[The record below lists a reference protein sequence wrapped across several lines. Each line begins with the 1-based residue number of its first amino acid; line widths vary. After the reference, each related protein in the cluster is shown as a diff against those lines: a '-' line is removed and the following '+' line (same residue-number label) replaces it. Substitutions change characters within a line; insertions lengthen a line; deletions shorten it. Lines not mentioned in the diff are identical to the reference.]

1 VRCAALP
8 LACLVA
14 FCQAGI
20 AGDIAGQIAI
30 TKTLTKRR
38 VTVNA
43 YGFRGTAAVPQKL
56 EARINELTRVAVY
69 LESPSNDAI
78 TPIRTTLKQRDQQFY
93 PDILVVPV
101 GSSVDFPNNDPFFH
115 NVFSLSRAHSFD
127 LGYYPQG
134 KSKTIRLDKPGVV
147 QVYCHLH
154 PNMSAAIVVSPTPW
168 YTQPDEAGRY
178 VLEGIPA
185 GTAKLVFWH
194 KSAGFFKRTVEIN
207 ENGTVTVD
215 LNMPIEDLEQ
225 RR

>member
-1 VRCAALP
+1 M
-8 LACLVA
+8 
-14 FCQAGI
+14 
-20 AGDIAGQIAI
+20 
-30 TKTLTKRR
+30 
-38 VTVNA
+38 VNA
-43 YGFRGTAAVPQKL
+43 YGFRGAATEPDKQ
-56 EARINELTRVAVY
+56 EGRINELTRVAVY
-69 LESPSNDAI
+69 LESPSNEAI
-78 TPIRTTLKQRDQQFY
+78 TPVRTTLKQRDQQFD

-101 GSSVDFPNNDPFFH
+101 GSTVDFPNNDPFFH

-134 KSKTIRLDKPGVV
+134 KSKTIRLDKSGVV

-178 VLEGIPA
+178 VLQGIPA
-185 GTAKLVFWH
+185 GAAKLVFWH
-194 KSAGFFKRTVEIN
+194 KSAGFFKRTVGVT